1 MHYLDRYMRGEYEAV
16 WIELTSLGAK
26 IRQEAIFEDARAV
39 ALETMRR
46 VRVNIDTIVTR
57 LTKHGYQFDQY
68 PDGAPIPYNFGPI
81 VQPSDEMVAQIN
93 EFEQLVGIIPLSLSV
108 FWEVVG
114 AVSLMGRA
122 PDGWPSFTDPLV
134 VEPPD
139 FCISDYREWR
149 AYVDEDKENE
159 NENEL
164 FTAAIAPDIFHKD
177 NVSGGG
183 PYGFSLPNA
192 SIDGVLVNEG
202 HDLTFV
208 SYLRFAILEWGG
220 FPGFGSEKIKKEW
233 RRNDGVQV
241 IEWLSELR
249 TGLVAF

>member
-1 MHYLDRYMRGEYEAV
+1 MNYIDRYMKGEHEAV
-16 WIELTSLGAK
+16 WTELTNLGPAV
-26 IRQEAIFEDARAV
+26 RQVEIFNDARAV

-46 VRVNIDTIVTR
+46 VRDNIITIVDR
-57 LTKHGYQFDQY
+57 LSGHGYRFDQY
-68 PDGAPIPYNFGPI
+68 PDGSPIPYNFGPI
-81 VQPSDEMVAQIN
+81 VQSSDEIISKVN
-93 EFEQLVGIIPLSLSV
+93 EFEQLIGSIPLSLRV

-114 AVSLMGRA
+114 AVSLVGRT

-149 AYVDEDKENE
+149 EYIEEDKENE
-159 NENEL
+159 NEL
-164 FTAAIAPDIFHKD
+164 FIAAIAPDIFHKD

-192 SIDGVLVNEG
+192 AIDGVLVNEG

-208 SYLRFAILEWGG
+208 SYLRFALLEWGG

-233 RRNDGVQV
+233 RKNDRLQV
-241 IEWLSELR
+241 IEWLSDLR
-249 TGLVAF
+249 TGLIAF